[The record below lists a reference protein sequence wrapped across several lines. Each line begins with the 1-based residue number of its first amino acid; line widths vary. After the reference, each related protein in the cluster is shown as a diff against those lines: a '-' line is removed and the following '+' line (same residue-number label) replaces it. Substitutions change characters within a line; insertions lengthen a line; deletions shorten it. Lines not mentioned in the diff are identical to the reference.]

1 MAAMKEPVLAVA
13 PRLSLAEVLAA
24 KARLP
29 LPDLTVTTLNQ
40 HWLDAIKEHR
50 K

>member
-24 KARLP
+24 KARLA

-40 HWLDAIKEHR
+40 NLLDAIKEHR